1 MRFPG
6 LRYLRTFQVAARHES
21 FKTAAQE
28 LFVTPSAISHQI
40 KSLEENLGIPLF
52 HRSSH
57 SLSLTAAGK
66 SYFEKIDVILSQLET
81 TTDELVASYGRP
93 IVQIQMPPFFSSE
106 LFLPRLQAFDDG
118 FPSLDL
124 RIETVKG
131 ADTVHPPGMDLSIAL
146 GTGPWPDFEYEPL
159 FRQRYVI
166 ACGESFLTKHSI
178 THPKDLDGKPF
189 VVLERDLKNWKHVLS
204 QFGVTKVK
212 PSKLI
217 RMDSMPHIA
226 RATEQGLGVALLSW
240 PAGAA
245 WLRSPKLVQLFP
257 EVVTSS
263 ESFFLLH
270 RKQDLARQEVKQLRQ
285 WILQEFQEFD

>member
-6 LRYLRTFQVAARHES
+6 LRYLRTFQAAARHES
-21 FKTAAQE
+21 FKIAAKE

-40 KSLEENLGIPLF
+40 KSLEESLGIALF

-57 SLSLTAAGK
+57 SLSLTPAGQR
-66 SYFEKIDVILSQLET
+66 YFDSIDGILSQLEKT
-81 TTDELVASYGRP
+81 TEELVASFGRP

-106 LFLPRLQAFDDG
+106 MFLPRLQDFDEAF
-118 FPSLDL
+118 PTLDL
-124 RIETVKG
+124 RIETLNG
-131 ADTVHPPGMDLSIAL
+131 AESAHPAGMDLSIAL
-146 GTGPWPDFEYEPL
+146 GEGPWPDVIHEPL

-166 ACGESFLTKHSI
+166 ACGKTFLAKHPISE
-178 THPKDLDGKPF
+178 PGDLDGKPF
-189 VVLERDLKNWKHVLS
+189 IVLERDLKHWKQVLS
-204 QFGVTKVK
+204 QFGAQEVK

-245 WLRSPKLVQLFP
+245 WLRSPKLVRLFP
-257 EVVTSS
+257 EVATSP
-263 ESFFLLH
+263 ESFFLLY
-270 RKQDLARQEVKQLRQ
+270 REQDLARGEVDQLRQ
-285 WILQEFQEFD
+285 WILKEFRDVA